1 MAVRHTTLLVVSVS
15 FHGLAIAG
23 FWSGGEGLGADVR
36 GLVWYGT
43 LALFV
48 RLATEL
54 ILVTSEL
61 RAAASEWPFHWVLRV
76 SFCRVMTEFL
86 FAVVL
91 VLLCDPPRPFSL
103 GPVVVMLAFGGAVA
117 FAAGHALMLA
127 EGLKGGLTRAGEL
140 HDAVFQLAK
149 RMNVPLRRLY
159 ILPEGGSPRVA
170 PKVGA
175 SGELMIPERLLRRAS
190 RREIDGLV
198 AYEMMLIKSNYVN
211 TIWLTVLP
219 MIVLLV
225 WRAYV
230 LQTSFSENL
239 TLLGEAGIA
248 VSGFAAFQKSLPAV
262 RSRVGGPF
270 CASGA
275 AE

>member
-1 MAVRHTTLLVVSVS
+1 MPGSASWSERHSSQSQSLPARITTVR
-15 FHGLAIAG
+15 
-23 FWSGGEGLGADVR
+23 
-36 GLVWYGT
+36 YG
-43 LALFV
+43 
-48 RLATEL
+48 
-54 ILVTSEL
+54 
-61 RAAASEWPFHWVLRV
+61 
-76 SFCRVMTEFL
+76 
-86 FAVVL
+86 
-91 VLLCDPPRPFSL
+91 RPFSL
-103 GPVVVMLAFGGAVA
+103 GPAVVMLAFGGTIA

-140 HDAVFQLAK
+140 HDAGFQLAK

-190 RREIDGLV
+190 RREIDGLL

-211 TIWLTVLP
+211 TIWLTALP

-248 VSGFAAFQKSLPAV
+248 VSGFAAFQNALRAV
-262 RSRVGGPF
+262 RSSAESAF
-270 CASGA
+270 HASGGD
-275 AE
+275 AEG